1 MYKCVLYCYEKIFR
15 NPFVILA
22 MHKFCYF
29 NLAIS
34 PLHSAMLCVATVYK
48 LFDKMLVQNGYMK
61 TNKIII
67 DLTI

>member
-1 MYKCVLYCYEKIFR
+1 MYKCVLYCYEKRFR

-34 PLHSAMLCVATVYK
+34 PLHSAMSCVATVYK

-67 DLTI
+67 DLNI